1 MAKSIDARHRNDR
14 SGFTL
19 VEVLVALSLLGV
31 SMFVLLNAHWNAAMA
46 FVDTREA
53 AELKLLTD
61 QAISAAEMRALAG
74 EKQGD
79 DDFGE
84 AYEGFSYRFETSDV
98 DPVELKG
105 LMKVSVTVVRPKEE
119 PYHLD
124 FMVFD
129 GAQEFVQ

>member
-1 MAKSIDARHRNDR
+1 MAKSVISRYGNDR

-31 SMFVLLNAHWNAAMA
+31 SMFVLLTAHWNSIMA
-46 FVDTREA
+46 FTETRED

-61 QAISAAEMRALAG
+61 QAIAAAEMRALTG
-74 EKQGD
+74 EKQGVGE
-79 DDFGE
+79 FGE
-84 AYEGFSYRFETSDV
+84 EYEGFSYRFETSDV
-98 DPVELKG
+98 DRNELPG
-105 LMKVSVTVVRPKEE
+105 LMKVSVTVERPQKE

-129 GAQEFVQ
+129 GAQEFEQ